1 METRAPYAQGEFFFP
16 GEGGSVFR
24 EGAGELLDGI
34 IQLNYT
40 YWVNVACNQTEGHHI
55 GFYFC
60 FLVALR
66 HFASKR
72 KAELNVWC
80 WLTGPV
86 AQRVQCSFHLPFT
99 NSQSTSSGDTHW
111 MSTAQGCPKCP
122 CSPPWF

>member
-16 GEGGSVFR
+16 SEGGSVFR

-40 YWVNVACNQTEGHHI
+40 YWVNVACNQTEGHRI

-60 FLVALR
+60 FLVAY
-66 HFASKR
+66 KR
-72 KAELNVWC
+72 KAELNVWS
-80 WLTGPV
+80 WLTGPL

-99 NSQSTSSGDTHW
+99 NSQSTSSGVTDSILT
-111 MSTAQGCPKCP
+111 GCP
-122 CSPPWF
+122 